1 MRILHTIP
9 SVSMRSGGP
18 SQGIPELCAE
28 LVRSGHEVTLYT
40 TNLDGPWDQLD
51 VEPNR
56 AIQGADG
63 VERWYFS
70 TQRRS
75 GAYAFSMS
83 MAKALRQNVRKFDVV
98 HIHSLYS
105 FPSTAAA
112 YYCRRFGVPYILQP
126 HGSLDPCVYYRHRPR
141 KNLYEAL
148 FEKKNLERAAAVHFA
163 TEEEMHLVRA
173 WGLRFRGVVVPYG
186 LVSKV
191 PSDREELRE
200 EFACDWPITRGK
212 KVILFL
218 GRLSAKKGLDLL
230 SKAYGTL
237 ARERTDIHL
246 FLAGPDIEGEGAKV
260 RQWLADEGVLDRVT
274 FAGLLQGDQKNAALA
289 ASDLFVLCSYGENF
303 GIAIAE
309 AAAAGLPVIIS
320 NKVNIWREF
329 DDAGAGLVVN
339 CDVDQLTRAMAS
351 LLDDSRLR
359 HELGEAGKKLVAE
372 KFMWSDVVVRM
383 TTVYHDAIASR
394 PDRYSTRTLPVE
406 TITGPR

>member
-28 LVRSGHEVTLYT
+28 LVRIGHEVTLYT
-40 TNLDGPWDQLD
+40 TNLDGPRDRLD

-75 GAYAFSMS
+75 GAYALSIS
-83 MAKALRQNVRKFDVV
+83 MANALRRNVRGFDVV

-112 YYCRRFGVPYILQP
+112 YYCRRLGVPYILQP

-141 KNLYEAL
+141 KNVYEAL
-148 FEKKNLERAAAVHFA
+148 FEKRNLERAAAVHFA
-163 TEEEMHLVRA
+163 TEEEMNLVRA
-173 WGLRFRGVVVPYG
+173 WGLKFRGVVVPYG

-191 PSDREELRE
+191 PSDRDQLRE
-200 EFACDWPITRGK
+200 QFARDWPITRGK

-237 ARERTDIHL
+237 ARERPDIHL
-246 FLAGPDIEGEGAKV
+246 FLAGPDIEGEGVKV
-260 RQWLADEGVLDRVT
+260 RQWLSEEGVLDRVT

-289 ASDLFVLCSYGENF
+289 SSDFFVLCSYGENF
-303 GIAIAE
+303 GIAVAE
-309 AAAAGLPVIIS
+309 AAAAGLPVVIS

-329 DDAGAGLVVN
+329 NDARAGLVVN
-339 CDVDQLTRAMAS
+339 CEVNELTRAIAS
-351 LLDDSRLR
+351 LLDDSQLR
-359 HELGEAGKKLVAE
+359 RELGEAGKKLVAE
-372 KFMWSDVVVRM
+372 KFMWSDVVLKM
-383 TTVYHDAIASR
+383 TAVYRDAIAENPRLS
-394 PDRYSTRTLPVE
+394 STEVSPA
-406 TITGPR
+406 